1 LAILELAKGK
11 FTTAAQGH
19 SGMGIFV
26 SSRMMDG
33 FAIESCG
40 LRFDPN
46 EASTPLARF
55 DWIDVNAALKPSQV
69 QTVVRMSLAVD
80 SARTSNDV
88 YFKYFEA
95 SNVGDAE
102 PGEAFHTTEIPVR
115 LAQLSSEL
123 VSRSQAKWVMNRAT
137 QFKTVVLDFEGVAH
151 VGQAFVDEV
160 FRVFATAHPH
170 VRLKTMGMTPEVAKL
185 VSLFGG
191 A

>member
-1 LAILELAKGK
+1 
-11 FTTAAQGH
+11 
-19 SGMGIFV
+19 MGIFV

-55 DWIDVNAALKPSQV
+55 EWIDVNAALKPSQV
-69 QTVVRMSLAVD
+69 Q
-80 SARTSNDV
+80 
-88 YFKYFEA
+88 
-95 SNVGDAE
+95 
-102 PGEAFHTTEIPVR
+102 
-115 LAQLSSEL
+115 
-123 VSRSQAKWVMNRAT
+123 
-137 QFKTVVLDFEGVAH
+137 TVVLDFEGVAH

-170 VRLKTMGMTPEVAKL
+170 VRLKTMGITPEVAKL
-185 VSLFGG
+185 VRLFGR

>member
-1 LAILELAKGK
+1 MARCPAA
-11 FTTAAQGH
+11 TAAHRRQLSDGP
-19 SGMGIFV
+19 
-26 SSRMMDG
+26 SSNG
-33 FAIESCG
+33 AIK
-40 LRFDPN
+40 
-46 EASTPLARF
+46 AS
-55 DWIDVNAALKPSQV
+55 K
-69 QTVVRMSLAVD
+69 
-80 SARTSNDV
+80 
-88 YFKYFEA
+88 
-95 SNVGDAE
+95 VGDAE